1 MGLQIYHTMIQC
13 SNQWK
18 NDWNFFFASI
28 RVCNNSGI
36 RIHIHCKI
44 WRKKIGSSIWGKL
57 TKYDDLVAVCSYKRK
72 LYLKVGIDTLQFQ
85 GLYFMKSPREILQNL
100 PYFGFLIYQKYS
112 GRVTNFDIFSL
123 REHFIGH
130 KQP

>member
-1 MGLQIYHTMIQC
+1 MIGTFFLHQYVFATTVEYAYIYTA
-13 SNQWK
+13 K
-18 NDWNFFFASI
+18 F
-28 RVCNNSGI
+28 GE
-36 RIHIHCKI
+36 
-44 WRKKIGSSIWGKL
+44 KKIGGSIWGKL

-72 LYLKVGIDTLQFQ
+72 LYIKVGIDTLQFQ
-85 GLYFMKSPREILQNL
+85 GLYFMKSPREIFQNL

>member
-1 MGLQIYHTMIQC
+1 MIGT
-13 SNQWK
+13 
-18 NDWNFFFASI
+18 FFFASI

-44 WRKKIGSSIWGKL
+44 WRKKIGGSIWGKL